1 MTPERWQKI
10 EQLYHDALERDASL
24 RAAYLHEVCAGDDSL
39 RLEVESLLAQD
50 SGAQGFLE
58 KPVVEAAGKILADQQ
73 RQSSLLGRQLGS
85 YKIISSLGAGGMGEV
100 YQARDTRLERT
111 VAIKVLPAHLAGRAE
126 SRERFER
133 EAKTIAGLN
142 HPHICT
148 LFDAAY
154 QDGIDFLVMEYV
166 EGETLAQR
174 LEKGP
179 LPIQQ
184 ALQYAVEI
192 ADALDKA
199 HRKGIIHRD
208 LKPGNI
214 MLTKSGTKLLDFGL
228 AKLGQSVV
236 PATPESQLPTMK
248 DGITGEGTILGTL
261 QYMAP
266 EQIEAGKVDARTD
279 IFAFGAVVYEMTTGK
294 KAFEGKSSASVMAK
308 ILEAEPPA
316 MVSLQPMTP
325 PQLDRVV
332 RTCLAK
338 DPDERWQAAGDLRR
352 ELKWIAGEKETTQS
366 PAPSPGF
373 VPQNTRD
380 KRVWATALAAVAI
393 VAILAWAVVAGL
405 AIFHYPPPW
414 LPPPW
419 VAEWSHA
426 TQSRAI
432 RFTIAPPEK
441 HHFPTPSNTPS
452 FLSVSPDGTKLAFV
466 AIDSG
471 GRPTLWLRDLGSQ
484 TAWQLPGTNDAAAPF
499 WSPDS
504 RFVAFTNGAS
514 LKKIDIT
521 GGPPQV
527 IVDSPAL
534 GGGTWNR
541 DGVILFA
548 AATFGGPI
556 LRVSAA
562 GGAATTMTAATTGGC
577 AWPRFLPDGRHFLF
591 LSRTTD
597 PQRGPIGAIY
607 LGSLDSNQTKLLQNT
622 NSMAEYSP
630 PGFLL
635 FSHTGALM
643 AQAFDADRLELKG
656 EAVPIAEGV
665 QFSVVNGRLGI
676 GVSEN
681 GVLAY
686 RMVPSTGQ
694 LRLVFADRKGTEQL
708 LAAPPHA
715 YRNPR
720 LSPDGQRIAVTIDE
734 GGSQEWIL
742 DIARNTLSRLTFEG
756 AYNGGTA
763 WTPDGKRITFGSD
776 RGGTR
781 NLFWQLSDGS
791 GTAERLTSASN
802 TQVAG
807 FWSPDGQTLAFEQ
820 TAPGSGYDI
829 WTFRLGDRKA
839 APFLQTRFNEIGPRF
854 SPDGHWLAYASDE
867 SGRFEVYVQPYP
879 GPGGKWQISTE
890 GGTEPIWVR
899 NGELFYRNGDKLMV
913 VQTATRPNFSASNP
927 KLLFEGRHATYQ
939 SIPDYDVTAD
949 GQRFLFLTPGD
960 EGREEVNVV
969 VNWTDELTQKVPAA
983 KK

>member
-10 EQLYHDALERDASL
+10 EQFYHSALERDVGL
-24 RAAYLHEVCAGDDSL
+24 RAAYLQEVCAGDDSL

-50 SGAQGFLE
+50 SSAQGFLE
-58 KPVVEAAGKILADQQ
+58 KPVVEAAGKMLADQQ
-73 RQSSLLGRQLGS
+73 RQSSLLGRQLGA

-100 YQARDTRLERT
+100 YKALDTRLERT

-133 EAKTIAGLN
+133 EAKTIANLN

-148 LFDAAY
+148 LYDTGH
-154 QDGIDFLVMEYV
+154 QDDVDFLVMEYV

-179 LPIQQ
+179 LPIQHV
-184 ALQYAVEI
+184 LQYAVEI

-199 HRKGIIHRD
+199 HRKGVIHRD

-228 AKLGQSVV
+228 AKLGQSAV
-236 PATPESQLPTMK
+236 PATPESQLPTIK

-266 EQIEAGKVDARTD
+266 EQIEAKKVDARTD

-294 KAFEGKSSASVMAK
+294 RAFEGKSSASVMAK

-316 MVSLQPMTP
+316 ITSLQPMTP

-338 DPDERWQAAGDLRR
+338 DPDDRWQAASDLRR
-352 ELKWIAGEKETTQS
+352 ELKWIAEQKDSRQATSSAQGAVKRNLAEKRRW
-366 PAPSPGF
+366 
-373 VPQNTRD
+373 VI
-380 KRVWATALAAVAI
+380 ALATVVI
-393 VAILAWAVVAGL
+393 VAILALTVVVVM
-405 AIFHYPPPW
+405 AILHGPPG
-414 LPPPW
+414 PPAPPG
-419 VAEWSHA
+419 
-426 TQSRAI
+426 TRAI
-432 RFTIAPPEK
+432 RFTVAPPEK
-441 HHFPTPSNTPS
+441 QHFPTPSNTPS

-471 GRPTLWLRDLGSQ
+471 GRPTLWLRDLDSQ
-484 TAWQLPGTNDAAAPF
+484 TAWQLPGTDTAAAPF

-514 LKKIDIT
+514 LKKIDTT

-562 GGAATTMTAATTGGC
+562 GGAATPMTAATTGGC

-597 PQRGPIGAIY
+597 PQSGPTGAIY
-607 LGSLDSNQTKLLQNT
+607 LGSLDSNHAKLLLNT

-630 PGFLL
+630 PGYLL
-635 FSHTGALM
+635 FSRTGALM

-742 DIARNTLSRLTFEG
+742 DVARNTLSRLTFEG
-756 AYNGGTA
+756 TYNGGTA

-781 NLFWQLSDGS
+781 NLFWQLADGS
-791 GTAERLTSASN
+791 GTAERLMTAGY

-839 APFLQTRFNEIGPRF
+839 TPFLQTRFNEIGPRF
-854 SPDGHWLAYASDE
+854 SPDGRWLAYASDE

-899 NGELFYRNGDKLMV
+899 NGELFYRNGDKVMV
-913 VQTATRPNFSASNP
+913 VQTITRPNFSASNP
-927 KLLFEGRHATYQ
+927 KALFEGRHATFQ
-939 SIPDYDVTAD
+939 SIPDYDVSAD

-969 VNWTDELTQKVPAA
+969 VNWTEELKQKAPAE

>member
-10 EQLYHDALERDASL
+10 EQLYHDALERDVSL
-24 RAAYLHEVCAGDDSL
+24 RAAYLQEACAGDDSL
-39 RLEVESLLAQD
+39 RREVESLLAQD
-50 SGAQGFLE
+50 SNAQGFLGT
-58 KPVVEAAGKILADQQ
+58 PVVEAVGKILADQQ
-73 RQSSLLGRQLGS
+73 RQFSLLGRQLGS
-85 YKIISSLGAGGMGEV
+85 YRIISSLGAGGMGEV
-100 YQARDTRLERT
+100 YKALDTRLERT

-133 EAKTIAGLN
+133 EAKTIAAVN

-148 LFDAAY
+148 LFDAAH

-184 ALQYAVEI
+184 VLQYAVEI

-199 HRKGIIHRD
+199 HRKGVIHRD
-208 LKPGNI
+208 LKPSNI

-228 AKLGQSVV
+228 AKLGQSAV

-266 EQIEAGKVDARTD
+266 EQIEAKKVDPRTD

-294 KAFEGKSSASVMAK
+294 RAFEGKSSASVMAR

-316 MVSLQPMTP
+316 MTSLRPMTP

-332 RTCLAK
+332 RICLAK
-338 DPDERWQAAGDLRR
+338 DPDERWQTAGDLCR
-352 ELKWIAGEKETTQS
+352 ELKWIAEQKEATQS
-366 PAPSPGF
+366 TAVAPAT
-373 VPQNTRD
+373 QQRWWQ
-380 KRVWATALAAVAI
+380 KHAWLIALAAVVM
-393 VAILAWAVVAGL
+393 VAILALAVIVVT
-405 AIFHYPPPW
+405 AILRGPPPYGS
-414 LPPPW
+414 PPPG
-419 VAEWSHA
+419 AA
-426 TQSRAI
+426 KAI
-432 RFTIAPPEK
+432 RFTVAPPEK
-441 HHFPTPSNTPS
+441 EHFPATSNTAS

-466 AIDSG
+466 AIDSAG
-471 GRPTLWLRDLGSQ
+471 HPTLWLRDLDSR
-484 TAWQLPGTNDAAAPF
+484 TAWQLPGTDDAAAPF

-504 RFVAFTNGAS
+504 RFVAFTDRAS

-521 GGPPQV
+521 GGPPQI
-527 IVDSPAL
+527 IVDSPAI

-541 DGVILFA
+541 EGVILFA

-562 GGAATTMTAATTGGC
+562 GGAAMPMPTPTTPGGC

-591 LSRTTD
+591 LSRTQN
-597 PQRGPIGAIY
+597 PPAGAIY
-607 LGSLDSNQTKLLQNT
+607 LGSLDSNQTKLIVNS

-630 PGFLL
+630 PGYLL
-635 FSHTGALM
+635 FIRAGALM
-643 AQAFDADRLELKG
+643 AQSFDADRLELKG

-665 QFSVVNGRLGI
+665 QFSVVNGRVGM

-686 RMVPSTGQ
+686 RTVPSTGQ
-694 LRLVFADRKGTEQL
+694 LRLLFADRKGTEQP

-720 LSPDGQRIAVTIDE
+720 FSPDGQRIAVTIDE
-734 GGSQEWIL
+734 GGSQEWNL
-742 DIARNTLSRLTFEG
+742 DISRNTLSRLTFEG
-756 AYNGGTA
+756 TYNGATA

-776 RGGTR
+776 RAGAR
-781 NLFWQLSDGS
+781 NLFWQLADGS
-791 GTAERLTSASN
+791 GNAERLTSANN

-807 FWSPDGQTLAFEQ
+807 FWSPDGKTLAFEQ
-820 TAPGSGYDI
+820 TGPGTGYDI
-829 WTFRLGDRKA
+829 WTLRLDDRKA
-839 APFLQTRFNEIGPRF
+839 TPFLQSQFNEIGPRF

-867 SGRFEVYVQPYP
+867 SGRYEVYVQPYP

-890 GGTEPIWVR
+890 GGTEPVWVR
-899 NGELFYRNGDKLMV
+899 SGELFYRNGDKLMV
-913 VQTATRPNFSASNP
+913 VQTTTRPNFSASNP
-927 KLLFEGRHATYQ
+927 KVLFEGRHATYQ
-939 SIPDYDVTAD
+939 SIPDYDVSAD

-969 VNWTDELTQKVPAA
+969 VNWTEELKQKAPARQ
-983 KK
+983 K